1 MGSTPI
7 SSTNR
12 AGVAELADA
21 IDLGSIGNTVQVQV
35 LSPAPKQNSP
45 VPDWDGRVLLFVSFY
60 HFHIPNAKTKKSRVA
75 AAIYSK
81 GPQYKTNGGAD
92 T

>member
-1 MGSTPI
+1 
-7 SSTNR
+7 
-12 AGVAELADA
+12 
-21 IDLGSIGNTVQVQV
+21 
-35 LSPAPKQNSP
+35 
-45 VPDWDGRVLLFVSFY
+45 LLFVSFY